1 MLAQLAENPEP
12 PLFPRADVGFM
23 YHCKVCDW
31 VQVLAR
37 ACAPEKTQHTPEQ
50 AEVAKRLVKEL
61 GPFADQE
68 NALDDLGCC
77 NDVSPTLLDSGS

>member
-1 MLAQLAENPEP
+1 M
-12 PLFPRADVGFM
+12 
-23 YHCKVCDW
+23 
-31 VQVLAR
+31 QVLAR

-50 AEVAKRLVKEL
+50 AEVAERLVKEL

-77 NDVSPTLLDSGS
+77 NDVSRRSLDSKSYMDMLETTLGCFTDWGGNALPL

>member
-1 MLAQLAENPEP
+1 MC
-12 PLFPRADVGFM
+12 G
-23 YHCKVCDW
+23 W

-37 ACAPEKTQHTPEQ
+37 ACTPEKTQHIPEQ
-50 AEVAKRLVKEL
+50 AGVAERLVKEL

-77 NDVSPTLLDSGS
+77 NDVSRSFLDSKS

>member
-1 MLAQLAENPEP
+1 MQ
-12 PLFPRADVGFM
+12 
-23 YHCKVCDW
+23 HCKVCGW

-37 ACAPEKTQHTPEQ
+37 ACVPEKTQHTPEQ
-50 AEVAKRLVKEL
+50 AEVAERLVREL

-77 NDVSPTLLDSGS
+77 NDVSCRSLGSSS

>member
-1 MLAQLAENPEP
+1 M
-12 PLFPRADVGFM
+12 
-23 YHCKVCDW
+23 CSW

-50 AEVAKRLVKEL
+50 AMVAERLVKEL

-77 NDVSPTLLDSGS
+77 NDVSPKFVNWMLEATLDASQSGVGMH